1 MRKSFGFALALLFAG
16 GSSAAGATVTPPA
29 PPAAPITVSV
39 TMPGDAA
46 DLSPALRIVALL
58 TVLAMAPAILM
69 MTTCFVRVL
78 IVFQFLRTAI
88 GATQVPTNQI
98 LIGLSLSLTLF
109 IMAPVASQIQAQAY
123 EPYQRHEIT
132 FEEAAV
138 RAGTPLKSFMLANI
152 REKDLG
158 LFVKLANM
166 PRPETP
172 GEIPFRVV
180 APSFLLSELRTSFQM
195 GFLIFLPFLVVD
207 LVVSSVLLSMGMMM
221 LPPTFISLP
230 FKILLFIL
238 ADGWGLVVGA
248 LVRSFH
254 GAAA

>member
-1 MRKSFGFALALLFAG
+1 VKRIIIIGILLAATMPA
-16 GSSAAGATVTPPA
+16 SAAQPA
-29 PPAAPITVSV
+29 APVAPTAPITVSV
-39 TMPGDAA
+39 TMPGDAQ
-46 DLSPALRIVALL
+46 DLSPALRIVAMM

-69 MTTCFVRVL
+69 MTTCFVRIL
-78 IVFQFLRTAI
+78 IVFQFLRTAM

-98 LIGLSLSLTLF
+98 LIGLSLSLSLF
-109 IMAPVASQIQAQAY
+109 VMAPVATKIQTDAY
-123 EPYQRHEIT
+123 EPYSKHEIS
-132 FEEAAV
+132 FEEAAT
-138 RAGTPLKSFMLANI
+138 RAERPLKGFMLANI
-152 REKDLG
+152 REKDLA
-158 LFVKLANM
+158 LFVQLANI
-166 PRPETP
+166 PRPGTAD
-172 GEIPFRVV
+172 EIPFRIV

-238 ADGWGLVVGA
+238 ADGWGLVVTA

-254 GAAA
+254 GAPA

>member
-1 MRKSFGFALALLFAG
+1 VKWLAAPALALLLSSG
-16 GSSAAGATVTPPA
+16 GAISGAVGATGAAARPSPPVA
-29 PPAAPITVSV
+29 PSAPITLSV

-46 DLSPALRIVALL
+46 DLSPALRIVALM
-58 TVLAMAPAILM
+58 TALAMAPAILM

-98 LIGLSLSLTLF
+98 LVGLSLALSLF
-109 IMAPVASQIQAQAY
+109 IMAPVASQ
-123 EPYQRHEIT
+123 
-132 FEEAAV
+132 

-158 LFVKLANM
+158 LFVKLANL
-166 PRPETP
+166 PRPEKP
-172 GEIPFRVV
+172 EDIPFRVV

-238 ADGWGLVVGA
+238 ADGWGLVVSA